1 MSSTGK
7 RVVELVRV
15 HDDDNPTQNS
25 GWHGHRDIKD
35 VFPITS
41 KKQVVEDA
49 KEKGLLDVKTFV
61 SGSSMGDNKNE
72 NQSIPVDTRPLAE
85 ILMEQKEQKQAEFE
99 AGWKTMKTGKNR
111 PLDEDEAAFLDQIVE
126 NEVKKQ
132 SDIHKKEE
140 EELRAFRE
148 AQNQG
153 SVMENNRVEE
163 SNMIK
168 RPRISSDSKKP
179 KSMLKKRKVLKMEE
193 DDALNLLGS
202 YGSDS
207 E

>member
-1 MSSTGK
+1 M
-7 RVVELVRV
+7 RV
-15 HDDDNPTQNS
+15 HDDDNPSQNS
-25 GWHGHRDIKD
+25 GRHGHRDIKD

-61 SGSSMGDNKNE
+61 SGSSMGENENE

-111 PLDEDEAAFLDQIVE
+111 PLDEDEAAFLDQVVE

-153 SVMENNRVEE
+153 SVMETNKRLEE
-163 SNMIK
+163 TSMKK
-168 RPRISSDSKKP
+168 RPQIPSDSKKP